1 MGTRGSLKQRIR
13 KRRKKVIGKQSS
25 LLGFTLTT
33 VSLFFSVISVAH
45 ASELDGLVTLK
56 GGIYSP
62 QQDPVKDFG
71 SGLNGEISFGGYYT
85 PNSIFELGVGYF
97 ETEGDGV
104 IVLPGGA
111 IIPADVKLTVI
122 PVTASIKWLY
132 PSGSFEPYVE
142 AGAGVYVADTDISGG
157 GVSLS
162 DRYTNFGVHLGL
174 GANFDITK
182 RVFIG
187 VEGRYLWM
195 AEHKFKLGQGTE
207 DVELDGVTGT
217 INLGYRFGYGI
228 ERGK

>member
-1 MGTRGSLKQRIR
+1 
-13 KRRKKVIGKQSS
+13 VIGRRSS
-25 LLGFTLTT
+25 PFVFTLAA
-33 VSLFFSVISVAH
+33 VILFFNVFSVAH
-45 ASELDGLVTLK
+45 ASELDGVVTLK

-71 SGLNGEISFGGYYT
+71 SGLNGEISLGGYYN
-85 PNSIFELGVGYF
+85 PNFLFELGVGYF

-104 IVLPGGA
+104 IVVPGGA
-111 IIPADVKLTVI
+111 IIPAVVEITVI

-132 PSGSFEPYVE
+132 PIGSFEPYVE
-142 AGAGVYVADTDISGG
+142 AGAGVYVADADISGG
-157 GVSLS
+157 GVGLS

-195 AEHKFKLGQGTE
+195 AEHKFKLGQVTE
-207 DVELDGVTGT
+207 DIEMDGITGT
-217 INLGYRFGYGI
+217 INVGYRFGYRS
-228 ERGK
+228 ER